1 MKQIEDTDAVKRIMS
16 ASVVRFSPDQ
26 EILSAI
32 ETIVD
37 HGVVGGPVV
46 DERGNVVGVLTHR
59 ECIDV
64 VYRAAYYDSWSGKV
78 SDYMNPDVPV
88 IDANRHII
96 ELPEII
102 YKTPYPLYPVVE
114 ESRLVGQVTAPDVL
128 KTLLRFAH
136 QRGWS
141 ASR

>member
-16 ASVVRFSPDQ
+16 AAVVTFSPDDELLQ
-26 EILSAI
+26 AI
-32 ETIVD
+32 DTMVSRSIV
-37 HGVVGGPVV
+37 GAVVL
-46 DERGNVVGVLTHR
+46 DERRNVVGVLTHR
-59 ECIDV
+59 DCVDF
-64 VYRAAYYDSWSGKV
+64 VYRAAYYDSWQGKV
-78 SDYMNPDVPV
+78 SEYMNTDVAS

-96 ELPEII
+96 ELPELIA
-102 YKTPYPLYPVVE
+102 KSPYPLYPVVE
-114 ESRLVGQVTAPDVL
+114 EGRLVGQITAPDIL